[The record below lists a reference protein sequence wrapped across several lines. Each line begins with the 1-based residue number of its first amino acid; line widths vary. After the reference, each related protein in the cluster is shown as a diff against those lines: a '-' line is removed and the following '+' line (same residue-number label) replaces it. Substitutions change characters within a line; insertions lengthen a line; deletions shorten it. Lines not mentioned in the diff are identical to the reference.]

1 MPTRLRISTPQAPG
15 DERAELQN
23 SAPDRFVGDA
33 DTALGKQILDISL
46 AQREAQV

>member
-1 MPTRLRISTPQAPG
+1 MSTPQAPG

-23 SAPDRFVGDA
+23 PAPDRFVGDV
-33 DTALGKQILDISL
+33 DTALCKQILNISI